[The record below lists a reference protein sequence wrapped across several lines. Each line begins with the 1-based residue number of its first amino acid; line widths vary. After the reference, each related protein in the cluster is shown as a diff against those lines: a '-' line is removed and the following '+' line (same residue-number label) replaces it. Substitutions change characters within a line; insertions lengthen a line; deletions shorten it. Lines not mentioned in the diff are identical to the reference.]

1 MNKNMDET
9 SRWKNTGYNAYR
21 LVLWSCMLN
30 DMSLAFGSSEIAH
43 SMFYIHAAIYITSVI
58 FIGIPL
64 VYSEICIAQYSNNSI
79 ISIWDYFPLFR
90 SFGYGSVVLLLYKT
104 LYTLTLAAWYLQYT
118 FYAAIDPPPW
128 YTCADFQECRCMVKR
143 INKSIFQHCIEA
155 QVVYQDDCGV
165 KTASNCFF
173 EREIGDENT
182 RQSLSCMVPW
192 KSVVSAVSLLL
203 SVYLLTIKKDRFL
216 ILGVKI
222 SLLYLGVVILAFCC
236 TAFSTSNGWIA
247 PGSAD
252 NSNLDYLQLC
262 RTTSHAFMSLG
273 TGTGIIIF
281 LSCDV
286 PFRSPAIM
294 TAIVT
299 SLLSTFVSILFALI
313 AFSAIMI
320 MSYFHG
326 EEDKVIE
333 IGNSIFFEQLASI
346 SEILSYIEP
355 GTIWGFCWFS
365 AMFICLFLNF
375 WILII
380 VLSELLNRNV
390 KFSRKYFNLT
400 RFFLVL
406 IILLMSCPFFCSDL
420 TASIADAA
428 EVGQLVSSFAVSASI
443 YWFYGYKKHSVDI
456 IFMLGVKSSYFWKI
470 CWVLNPLLLILLIC
484 AKVSSLYVWDKFDE
498 EPTSHTD
505 EFTFYG
511 LMGFYGFVVFGGM
524 VIDIFN
530 YATTGHFLKLFVPT
544 DTWGPQDKVLYKSRV
559 MFMPEIMTREF
570 LYRQVRLYGYDKTPL
585 PDYLTKERDV
595 NEITSHESCQIEWSA
610 LTSN

>member
-1 MNKNMDET
+1 MDNIDET
-9 SRWKNTGYNAYR
+9 SRWKIPGYNAYR
-21 LVLWSCMLN
+21 LVLWSSMLN

-43 SMFYIHAAIYITSVI
+43 SMFYIHAAIYISSVI

-64 VYSEICIAQYSNNSI
+64 VYSEICIAQYSNQSI

-104 LYTLTLAAWYLQYT
+104 LYTLTLASWYLQYT

-128 YTCADFQECRCMVKR
+128 YSCVDFQECRCMVKR

-173 EREIGDENT
+173 EHEIGDT
-182 RQSLSCMVPW
+182 SIQHSFSCMISW
-192 KSVVSAVSLLL
+192 KSLASAVCILF
-203 SVYLLTIKKDRFL
+203 SVYLLTIKKDKFL
-216 ILGVKI
+216 VLGVKI
-222 SLLYLGVVILAFCC
+222 SLLYLGMILLAFCC

-281 LSCDV
+281 MSCDV

-294 TAIVT
+294 TAIIT
-299 SLLSTFVSILFALI
+299 SLLSTFVCILFALV

-365 AMFICLFLNF
+365 AIFISLFVNF
-375 WILII
+375 WMLII
-380 VLSELLNRNV
+380 VLTELLNRHIE
-390 KFSRKYFNLT
+390 FSKKYFNLS

-406 IILLMSCPFFCSDL
+406 IILLMACPFFCSDL
-420 TASIADAA
+420 TAAIADAA
-428 EVGQLVSSFAVSASI
+428 EVGQLISSFAVSSSI

-470 CWVLNPLLLILLIC
+470 CWVLNPLFLIMLIC

-498 EPTSHTD
+498 EIITLTD
-505 EFTFYG
+505 EYTFYG
-511 LMGFYGFVVFGGM
+511 LVGLYGIVVVIGM
-524 VIDIFN
+524 LIDVFL
-530 YATTGHFLKLFVPT
+530 YATSGTFLKLFVPS
-544 DTWGPQDKVLYKSRV
+544 DSWGPQDKVLYKSRV

-570 LYRQVRLYGYDKTPL
+570 LYRQVRLYGYDKNPS
-585 PDYLTKERDV
+585 PDYTTKEGDI
-595 NEITSHESCQIEWSA
+595 NEIGSNESCQIEWSA

>member
-1 MNKNMDET
+1 MDNIDET
-9 SRWKNTGYNAYR
+9 SRWKSTGYNAYR
-21 LVLWSCMLN
+21 LVLWLSMLN

-43 SMFYIHAAIYITSVI
+43 SMFYIHASIYITSVI

-64 VYSEICIAQYSNNSI
+64 VYSEICIAQYSNKSI
-79 ISIWDYFPLFR
+79 IQIWDYFPLFR
-90 SFGYGSVVLLLYKT
+90 SFGYGSIVVLLYKT

-128 YTCADFQECRCMVKR
+128 YSCVDFQECKCMVKR

-155 QVVYQDDCGV
+155 QVVYQDDCGI

-173 EREIGDENT
+173 EREIGDANT
-182 RQSLSCMVPW
+182 TQSLSCMVPW
-192 KSVVSAVSLLL
+192 KSVASAVCLLL
-203 SVYLLTIKKDRFL
+203 SVYLLTIKKDKFL
-216 ILGVKI
+216 LLGVKI
-222 SLLYLGVVILAFCC
+222 CLLYMGVIILAFCC

-273 TGTGIIIF
+273 TGTGIIVF
-281 LSCDV
+281 FSCDV

-294 TAIVT
+294 TAIIT
-299 SLLSTFVSILFALI
+299 SLLSTFVSILFALV

-365 AMFICLFLNF
+365 AMFTCLFLNF
-375 WILII
+375 WILVLI
-380 VLSELLNRNV
+380 LSELLYRNV
-390 KFSRKYFNLT
+390 EFSRKYFNLS
-400 RFFLVL
+400 RFFLVF
-406 IILLMSCPFFCSDL
+406 ILLLISCPFFCSDL
-420 TASIADAA
+420 TAAIADAA

-470 CWVLNPLLLILLIC
+470 CWVMNPLLLILLLC
-484 AKVSSLYVWDKFDE
+484 AKMSSLYVWDKFE
-498 EPTSHTD
+498 EETKEQTD

-511 LMGFYGFVVFGGM
+511 LVGIYVFVVVFGIL
-524 VIDIFN
+524 IDVFK
-530 YATTGHFLKLFVPT
+530 YATSGTFLKLFVPM
-544 DTWGPQDKVLYKSRV
+544 DTWGPQDKVLYKSRL

-570 LYRQVRLYGYDKTPL
+570 LYRQVRLYGYDKNPS
-585 PDYLTKERDV
+585 PDYTTKERDIA
-595 NEITSHESCQIEWSA
+595 EIRSNESCQIEWSA